1 MDVFLSVLLLVGG
14 VFFAFWLSA
23 KNRKRDSETLD
34 REVTRDFEEEFELT
48 EPSSMDH
55 SSPEVEDL
63 VEWLEEDMKE
73 DQSLEDED
81 NVFEIR

>member
-1 MDVFLSVLLLVGG
+1 MDIFLSGLLLVVG

-34 REVTRDFEEEFELT
+34 VEVSRDFEEEFKLK
-48 EPSSMDH
+48 EPSAMDH

-63 VEWLEEDMKE
+63 VEWLEEDMRENQTEEE
-73 DQSLEDED
+73 DT
-81 NVFEIR
+81 FEIR

>member
-1 MDVFLSVLLLVGG
+1 MDIFLSGLLLVGG

-34 REVTRDFEEEFELT
+34 VELSRDFEEEFKLKD
-48 EPSSMDH
+48 PLAMDH

-63 VEWLEEDMKE
+63 VEWLEEDMRE
-73 DQSLEDED
+73 DQTQEEDT
-81 NVFEIR
+81 FEIR